1 MGSLDPNRLSP
12 GKHSAVEVKARP
24 APVRAVDVNLSPLAL
39 STRRYLEATLPL
51 LVSYSP
57 VDPEL
62 YIYILHTY
70 IYICLYI
77 VLLIKPV
84 AIVLANE
91 RSHLPLM
98 PCSSPVSRSTTS
110 SVWRRDGRAGVR
122 VHDRC
127 AYVGGGAEGAAA
139 VGADA
144 HDTR

>member
-1 MGSLDPNRLSP
+1 MKFRVRNFVT
-12 GKHSAVEVKARP
+12 KHSLLMFSPRDSSLCV
-24 APVRAVDVNLSPLAL
+24 VDVTSKPP
-39 STRRYLEATLPL
+39 LPL
-51 LVSYSP
+51 LVSCRSGT
-57 VDPEL
+57 V
-62 YIYILHTY
+62 HNHA
-70 IYICLYI
+70 YICLYI

-122 VHDRC
+122 VHDGG
-127 AYVGGGAEGAAA
+127 AYVGGGAEGATA

>member
-1 MGSLDPNRLSP
+1 MCS
-12 GKHSAVEVKARP
+12 
-24 APVRAVDVNLSPLAL
+24 
-39 STRRYLEATLPL
+39 RRYLEATPPSPSL
-51 LVSYSP
+51 LS
-57 VDPEL
+57 
-62 YIYILHTY
+62 IRNCTY
-70 IYICLYI
+70 NHAYICLYI

-122 VHDRC
+122 VHDGG
-127 AYVGGGAEGAAA
+127 AYVGGGAEGATA